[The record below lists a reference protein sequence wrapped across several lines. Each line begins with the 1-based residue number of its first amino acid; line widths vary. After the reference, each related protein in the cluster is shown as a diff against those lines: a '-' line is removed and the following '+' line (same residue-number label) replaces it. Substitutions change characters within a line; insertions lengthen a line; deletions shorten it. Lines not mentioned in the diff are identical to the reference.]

1 MALRDG
7 EMKDRPKEALKNLA
21 NRYAVAHREGMTLS
35 QLLEHDDPSHEWPD
49 EDRKIKAF
57 GRVMQASG
65 FRFKSDPA
73 EGLWADEYGD
83 IAKHDE
89 GRALIPEWCNT
100 IWRRTLMQGYDPQV
114 RIFGMS
120 EDVVGGLVRPYTD
133 KPGVYEQA
141 LTPGIRLADVVSLT
155 TPIQGTD
162 YRSSYL
168 VEPAVAGVRWS
179 RIAEKADIPRSTIG
193 LAEHTIRLLKY
204 GRGIEMSYEAARRI
218 RVDKIALWLSRSAL
232 QVEADRVA
240 QAIDIMINGDGNAS
254 TAATAYTQGGL
265 DTGTTL
271 TVKAWLAFK
280 AKWKPPYR
288 MNFVFA
294 RETELLN
301 LQLLQFPNNNPFLW
315 QMQTQGGF
323 GSISPM
329 QDINGGVVQ
338 YGQTD
343 AVPAT
348 VYMGVDARLA
358 IERITEIGSDIQ
370 ETTRFIERQTELLTF
385 TENDG
390 FGVIDNNAVKTLTMS

>member
-1 MALRDG
+1 MELR
-7 EMKDRPKEALKNLA
+7 ERPLEAMRNLK
-21 NRYAVAHREGMTLS
+21 NRYAVAHQERMTLS
-35 QLLEHDDPSHEWPD
+35 QLLEKDDPSHEWPE
-49 EDRKIKAF
+49 EDRKIRAF

-83 IAKHDE
+83 IAKSDE
-89 GRALIPEWCNT
+89 GRALIPEWAAT

-120 EDVVGGLVRPYTD
+120 EDVIGGLARPFTD
-133 KPGVYEQA
+133 KAGVYEQA
-141 LTPGIRLADVVSLT
+141 LTPGIRLADLVTLT

-168 VEPAVAGVRWS
+168 VEPATAGVRWS

-193 LAEHTIRLLKY
+193 LAEHVIRLLKY

-218 RVDKIALWLSRSAL
+218 RIDKIALWLSRSAL

-240 QAIDIMINGDGNAS
+240 QAIDILINGDGN
-254 TAATAYTQGGL
+254 TATSAAAFTQGGL
-265 DTGTTL
+265 DTGTAL
-271 TVKAWLAFK
+271 TVRAWLAFK

-288 MNFVFA
+288 MTHVFA

-301 LQLLQFPNNNPFLW
+301 LQLLQFPNQNPFLW
-315 QMQTQGGF
+315 QIQQGGGF
-323 GSISPM
+323 GSITPM
-329 QDINGGVVQ
+329 QDVNGGVVQ

-343 AVPAT
+343 SVPAT
-348 VYMGVDARLA
+348 VYLGVDARLA
-358 IERITEIGSDIQ
+358 LERITEIGSDIS

-390 FGVIDNNAVKTLTMS
+390 FGIIDPNSAKTLTMA